1 MSKSAYEPVVGI
13 DLGTTF
19 SVVAHQDA
27 QGRPTTVLNA
37 EGDLTTPS
45 VVFLDKDD
53 AVVGKDAVKAAEF
66 EPERLAAY
74 PKRDMGQQYFHLPVR
89 NQLLRPEV
97 LQALVLRKLKHDA
110 EQKLGPLR
118 KAVITVPAYF
128 NEPRRKATQDAG
140 RMAGWEVLD
149 IINEPT
155 AAAIAYGV
163 HAGFLSPTA
172 VNETP
177 ETILVYDLGGGTF
190 DVTLMRVEIN
200 SFATLATAGDVE
212 LGGIDWDNRLV
223 DHIAEL
229 FEKEHAIDPRKDHA
243 ALHRLR
249 REAEEIKRS
258 LSSRH
263 EVTFAFAHDGHKLR
277 TTITRDQ
284 FENLTGD
291 LVDRTLMT
299 IRKLLREAK
308 VEYKDLT
315 RLLMV
320 GGSTRMP
327 MIKQMLERETGL
339 LIDQSLSVDEA
350 VAHGAAIYAHFL
362 THQDTA
368 EAAPFRVV
376 NVNSHT
382 LGVLGIDPVTKSRR
396 RKVMIPR
403 NTSLPAKHT
412 QRFGTA
418 ERGQR
423 SVAVVV
429 VEGGDDSGN
438 NATLI
443 GKCLL
448 ENLGADLPPRS
459 PVDVT
464 FHYGED
470 GRLNIHAA
478 MPTIGKES
486 SLTID
491 RTSGMS
497 EELLTKWT
505 ACVAQGLADAL
516 TLPEDVSL
524 PPLEARPGKGVA
536 LPDRDEA
543 AASAPAPKP
552 AASASAPPLPSS
564 SAAQPSPE
572 SNPAPKAAESK
583 PTEAKSDEKG
593 RAYGAP
599 PPSPP
604 PPSSS
609 APPPS
614 STPKSEAEKKS
625 AAAPTP
631 AAPTKQP
638 APPASAPAPAA
649 AEKKP
654 AEPTAPKIGEP
665 PDESE
670 AAEAGGEEE
679 TVVVVNKRRK
689 KKKPVEGEAA
699 AEPPKKK
706 GWKFW

>member
-1 MSKSAYEPVVGI
+1 MSKSAHEPVVGI

-19 SVVAHQDA
+19 SVVAYQDP
-27 QGRPTTVLNA
+27 QGRPATILNA
-37 EGDLTTPS
+37 EGDMTTPS
-45 VVFLDKDD
+45 VVFLDKDE

-97 LQALVLRKLKHDA
+97 LQALILRKLKHDT

-140 RMAGWEVLD
+140 RMAGWDVID

-229 FEKEHAIDPRKDHA
+229 FEKEHGVDPRKDHGT
-243 ALHRLR
+243 LHRLR
-249 REAEEIKRS
+249 REAEEVKRS

-263 EVTFAFAHDGHKLR
+263 EVTFAFSHEGHKLR
-277 TTITRDQ
+277 TTITREQ

-308 VEYKDLT
+308 AEYKDLT

-350 VAHGAAIYAHFL
+350 VAHGAAIYAHLL
-362 THQDTA
+362 THQDTS

-418 ERGQR
+418 EQGQR

-438 NATLI
+438 DATLI

-448 ENLGADLPPRS
+448 EDLGADLPPRS

-470 GRLNIHAA
+470 GRLDIHAA
-478 MPTIGKES
+478 MPTIGKEA

-505 ACVAQGLADAL
+505 ACVEQGLADAL
-516 TLPEDVSL
+516 ALPEDVSL
-524 PPLEARPGKGVA
+524 PPLESRPGKGVA

-543 AASAPAPKP
+543 AAPAPSPKP
-552 AASASAPPLPSS
+552 AASPSAPPPPSS
-564 SAAQPSPE
+564 TAPQP
-572 SNPAPKAAESK
+572 PAEPKPAEEK
-583 PTEAKSDEKG
+583 PAEKS

-599 PPSPP
+599 PPSPS

-609 APPPS
+609 APPPAS
-614 STPKSEAEKKS
+614 APK
-625 AAAPTP
+625 P
-631 AAPTKQP
+631 AAPAKQP
-638 APPASAPAPAA
+638 ASPARAPAPAA

-654 AEPTAPKIGEP
+654 AEPKIGEP

-689 KKKPVEGEAA
+689 KKKPVEGEAP